1 MLCVSLDSHG
11 CIKTGSPGLFTHAPI
26 FFTAYLDIAEPQD
39 KISRIAAA
47 MAAKD
52 ARREESHSALVP
64 RKDGSSLEMVVA
76 RNAGEARHAKRDTKL
91 VTQQRQWDKHAL
103 KIGKVHN
110 SQKHVS
116 STFIGLRTHKWSL
129 QIGIVELTIT
139 LCFHSSGTIYSSD
152 HVSSSRYPSF

>member
-1 MLCVSLDSHG
+1 MY
-11 CIKTGSPGLFTHAPI
+11 ILFA
-26 FFTAYLDIAEPQD
+26 AYLDIAEPQD

-47 MAAKD
+47 MAAKN

-116 STFIGLRTHKWSL
+116 NNRASVHARRCTVQASL
-129 QIGIVELTIT
+129 LET
-139 LCFHSSGTIYSSD
+139 D
-152 HVSSSRYPSF
+152 HYIPWRQFRDHLLQ